1 MRFRPGYPATYLNLG
16 YALKDAGRIGE
27 AVVAWEQVLRLAPD
41 DPSAR
46 EELERIAHVTKP
58 VKLGV
63 IPRVVRVETFPR
75 RSGSA
80 YHPGEAREI
89 SIVT

>member
-63 IPRVVRVETFPR
+63 SEPESLR
-75 RSGSA
+75 A
-80 YHPGEAREI
+80 
-89 SIVT
+89 